1 MCTWTSLFVL
11 TFHLLPSQLNT
22 HVTNSLFL
30 DQQSCIDIEL
40 CDKCFTLPCECLTSN
55 VQDKQQKG
63 KAKCMQYDKSQIP
76 NAHITPS
83 HQTEQSNTI

>member
-1 MCTWTSLFVL
+1 MWTFLFVL
-11 TFHLLPSQLNT
+11 TFHLLPSQVNT

-63 KAKCMQYDKSQIP
+63 KAKFMHYDNSQIP
-76 NAHITPS
+76 NAHTTPS
-83 HQTEQSNTI
+83 HQTEQSNMI